1 MRLALALAITL
12 ATPVLAD
19 PVTDAKVALAQERA
33 KSQGQVEYVPFIVDQ
48 QAFNQINAYL
58 GDQPMKFAAP
68 IASWLARSEE
78 AAIKAKE
85 KPNAQ
90 QDPKASPNNGS
101 SRAQP

>member
-1 MRLALALAITL
+1 MRLAVAML
-12 ATPVLAD
+12 VLSSSAWAD
-19 PVTDAKVALAQERA
+19 DVDTARTALAQERA

-48 QAFNQINAYL
+48 QTFNQINAYL

-90 QDPKASPNNGS
+90 QDPKASPDNGS